1 MRWNPTVHAV
11 RRLKERCGIDETQAK
26 PFINQLMKTA
36 KYVTT
41 QGPDRL
47 IYKAEGLD
55 LLIAVNP
62 EKNTIITVH
71 SATETDDGVP
81 TAIQVQSKSVA
92 SITVNRLASAIKR
105 EFDRMQREVRREVRQ
120 LSEELARLNI
130 EVATLNLNKIRCR
143 APHTQ
148 SLIQSRIDAMMAEAG
163 ELAKRID
170 AKLTEVEM
178 AQSEVEAVVGE

>member
-26 PFINQLMKTA
+26 TFINQLMQSA

-41 QGPDRL
+41 QGKNL
-47 IYKAEGLD
+47 VYKHEGREVFIVAD
-55 LLIAVNP
+55 T
-62 EKNTIITVH
+62 EKNTIVTVY
-71 SATETDDGVP
+71 SAEETIDGTPGNTVQQRP
-81 TAIQVQSKSVA
+81 TLS
-92 SITVNRLASAIKR
+92 VNRLASAIKR

-148 SLIQSRIDAMMAEAG
+148 SLIQSRIDAMMAQAG
-163 ELAKRID
+163 ELAERID
-170 AKLTEVEM
+170 ARLTEVEM
-178 AQSEVEAVVGE
+178 AQSEVESVIGG